1 MNHPSNPKQ
10 RLCFWSMLIL
20 VESLILLCLFY
31 PAFMENAALQWD
43 ATEIYLPWKYFL
55 TEQVKQGYLPLWN
68 PYMSGGFP
76 QHGDPGTWYELSY
89 LFAATHEY
97 NLQSLLVEYLT
108 HLLIA
113 SLGFAF
119 FLRCLHTPSIP
130 AGVLGIVYSLS
141 GFFLGNAQHL
151 GWVIGFAWLPW
162 LLGLMM
168 GMFRS
173 EGDVSARYAYAVL
186 LGIVAHFQFVGGYL
200 GVTALALYSAAGVW
214 VFWICADRNHR
225 RVKQLKQQCLGL
237 IVSLAVFIGL
247 SLPALLSFWDLQQL
261 ITRAEMLSIQ
271 DMQFGHWPLKAIRSM
286 WFVEADQA
294 MAEGLS
300 DLSLINVRWSF
311 LLLIF
316 LVASIIAEL
325 ISELMGRKHSIGRP
339 VLLSVGLAVL
349 FFLLAVGPELPVHA
363 FVVPRLPLLQLFRF
377 PAIYRGMALLMLMIA
392 SAFAIKQHGELLKRW
407 RWLLVLLVLAEVVF
421 GASRDIKNTVLVKIP
436 ANEVNGKLHDF
447 SSLGPQLGVWRKQ
460 IPSSKPVDSDSLLN
474 ATVPFMNQNQGVYL
488 KQWAT
493 DGYNPYQLR
502 VRENQDPKTLT
513 DVEEAIITLDSVGN
527 VVNKGITKVSEVL
540 ENGQTIAFRGMV
552 YAKNVCFFVVRQTPS
567 KHWQLTSGGQPLAW
581 SSYGSFGMK
590 IPAVNHFQ
598 LDYKPKYLGDFV
610 FWIFRCTWVL
620 CLMLLIINRIKGVVE
635 IESKKH

>member
-1 MNHPSNPKQ
+1 
-10 RLCFWSMLIL
+10 
-20 VESLILLCLFY
+20 
-31 PAFMENAALQWD
+31 
-43 ATEIYLPWKYFL
+43 
-55 TEQVKQGYLPLWN
+55 WN

-119 FLRCLHTPSIP
+119 LLRRIHTPSIP
-130 AGVLGIVYSLS
+130 AGALAIVYSLS

-162 LLGLMM
+162 LLGLML

-200 GVTALALYSAAGVW
+200 GVTALALYSAVGVW

-225 RVKQLKQQCLGL
+225 TAKQLIQQCSGL
-237 IVSLAVFIGL
+237 IVGLAVFIGL
-247 SLPALLSFWDLQQL
+247 SLPAILSFWDLQQL
-261 ITRAEMLSIQ
+261 ITRTEMLSIQ
-271 DMQFGHWPLKAIRSM
+271 DMQFGHWPWRAIASM
-286 WFVEADQA
+286 WFVEADQT
-294 MAEGLS
+294 MAEGLA
-300 DLSLINVRWSF
+300 DISLINVRWSI
-311 LLLIF
+311 LLLVF
-316 LVASIIAEL
+316 LVASVIGEL
-325 ISELMGRKHSIGRP
+325 IGRKHSIGRP
-339 VLLSVGLAVL
+339 VFLSVGLAVL
-349 FFLLAVGPELPVHA
+349 FFLLAVGPESPLHA
-363 FVVPRLPLLQLFRF
+363 FMVPRLPLLQLFRF
-377 PAIYRGMALLMLMIA
+377 PAIYRGMALLMLLIA
-392 SAFAIKQHGELLKRW
+392 SAFAIKGHWEALKRW
-407 RWLLVLLVLAEVVF
+407 SWLMVLLVLTEVIY

-447 SSLGPQLGVWRKQ
+447 SRKGPQLGVWRKH

-502 VRENQDPKTLT
+502 VRENVDSNSVTN
-513 DVEEAIITLDSVGN
+513 VEEAIIALDSAGNIVPRGILKVG
-527 VVNKGITKVSEVL
+527 EVF
-540 ENGQTIAFRGMV
+540 ENGQTLAFRGMV
-552 YAKNVCFFVVRQTPS
+552 YAKDVCFFVVRQTPS
-567 KHWQLTSGGQPLAW
+567 KHWQLTSGGQPIAW
-581 SSYGSFGMK
+581 SSYGNTGIK
-590 IPAVNHFQ
+590 IPAANHFQ
-598 LDYKPKYLGDFV
+598 LDYKPYYLRDSV

-620 CLMLLIINRIKGVVE
+620 CLMLLITNRIKGVVE

>member
-1 MNHPSNPKQ
+1 MKHPINFGQ
-10 RLCFWSMLIL
+10 RLHFWAMLIL
-20 VESLILLCLFY
+20 VESSILLGLFF

-43 ATEIYLPWKYFL
+43 ATEIYLPWKYFV
-55 TEQVKQGYLPLWN
+55 TEQLKQGFLPLWN

-119 FLRCLHTPSIP
+119 LLRRIHTPSIP
-130 AGVLGIVYSLS
+130 AGVLAIVYSLS

-151 GWVIGFAWLPW
+151 GWVFGFAWLPW
-162 LLGLMM
+162 LLGLML

-173 EGDVSARYAYAVL
+173 KDDVSARCAYAVL
-186 LGIVAHFQFVGGYL
+186 LGIVAHFQFAGGYL
-200 GVTALALYSAAGVW
+200 GVTALALYSAAGMW

-225 RVKQLKQQCLGL
+225 SVKQFIQQFSGL
-237 IVSLAVFIGL
+237 IVSLATFIGL
-247 SLPALLSFWDLQQL
+247 SLPAILSFWDLQQS
-261 ITRAEMLSIQ
+261 ITRADVLSIQ
-271 DMQFGHWPLKAIRSM
+271 DMQFGHWPWRAIASM
-286 WFVEADQA
+286 WFVEADQT
-294 MAEGLS
+294 MAKGLA
-300 DLSLINVRWSF
+300 DISLINVRWSF
-311 LLLIF
+311 LLLVF
-316 LVASIIAEL
+316 LVASVTSEL
-325 ISELMGRKHSIGRP
+325 IRKLMGRNLIIGRP

-349 FFLLAVGPELPVHA
+349 FFLLAVGPESPVHA

-377 PAIYRGMALLMLMIA
+377 PAIYRGMALLMLLIA
-392 SAFAIKQHGELLKRW
+392 AAFAIKQHWEALKRW
-407 RWLLVLLVLAEVVF
+407 SWLMALLVLIEVIY

-447 SSLGPQLGVWRKQ
+447 SHQGPQLGVWRKQ

-502 VRENQDPKTLT
+502 VRENKDSNPVTN
-513 DVEEAIITLDSVGN
+513 VEEAIIALDSAGN
-527 VVNKGITKVSEVL
+527 LVPKGILKVGEML
-540 ENGQTIAFRGMV
+540 ENGHTIAFRGMV
-552 YAKNVCFFVVRQTPS
+552 YAKGVCFFVVRQTPS
-567 KHWQLTSGGQPLAW
+567 KHWQLTSGGRSLAW
-581 SSYGSFGMK
+581 SSYGNTGIK
-590 IPAVNHFQ
+590 IPAANHFQ
-598 LDYKPKYLGDFV
+598 LDYKPNYLGDSV
-610 FWIFRCTWVL
+610 YWIFKCTWVL
-620 CLMLLIINRIKGVVE
+620 CLMLLIINGIKGVVE

>member
-10 RLCFWSMLIL
+10 RLYFWSMLIL
-20 VESLILLCLFY
+20 VESLILLGLFF

-43 ATEIYLPWKYFL
+43 ATEIYLPWKYFV
-55 TEQVKQGYLPLWN
+55 TEQVKQGFLPLWN

-97 NLQSLLVEYLT
+97 NLQSLLFEYLT

-119 FLRCLHTPSIP
+119 LLRRIHTPSIP
-130 AGVLGIVYSLS
+130 AGILGIVYSLS

-162 LLGLMM
+162 LLGLML

-200 GVTALALYSAAGVW
+200 GVTALSLYSAAGVW

-225 RVKQLKQQCLGL
+225 TAKQLIQQCWGL

-261 ITRAEMLSIQ
+261 ITRTEMLSIQ
-271 DMQFGHWPLKAIRSM
+271 DMQFGHWPWRAITSM
-286 WFVEADQA
+286 WFVEADQT
-294 MAEGLS
+294 MAEGFA
-300 DLSLINVRWSF
+300 DISLINVRWSF
-311 LLLIF
+311 SLLVF
-316 LVASIIAEL
+316 LVASFTAQL
-325 ISELMGRKHSIGRP
+325 ITELMGRNLRIGRP

-349 FFLLAVGPELPVHA
+349 FFLLAVGPESPVHA
-363 FVVPRLPLLQLFRF
+363 LVVPRLPLLQLFRF
-377 PAIYRGMALLMLMIA
+377 PAIYRGMALLMLLIA
-392 SAFAIKQHGELLKRW
+392 SAFAIKQHWEVLKRW
-407 RWLLVLLVLAEVVF
+407 SWLMALLVVAEVVY

-436 ANEVNGKLHDF
+436 ANEVNGKLHEF
-447 SSLGPQLGVWRKQ
+447 SRKGPQLGVWRKH
-460 IPSSKPVDSDSLLN
+460 IPLSKPVDSDSQMN
-474 ATVPFMNQNQGVYL
+474 AKVPFMNQNQGVYL

-493 DGYNPYQLR
+493 DGYNPYQLQ
-502 VRENQDPKTLT
+502 VKENEDANSVTN
-513 DVEEAIITLDSVGN
+513 VEEAIIALDSAGN
-527 VVNKGITKVSEVL
+527 IVPKGILKVGEVF
-540 ENGQTIAFRGMV
+540 ENGQKMAFRGVV
-552 YAKNVCFFVVRQTPS
+552 YDKNVCFFVVRQTPS
-567 KHWQLTSGGQPLAW
+567 KHWQLTSGGRSLAW
-581 SSYGSFGMK
+581 SSYGNTGIK
-590 IPAVNHFQ
+590 IPAANHFQ
-598 LDYKPKYLGDFV
+598 LDYKPNYLGDAV
-610 FWIFRCTWVL
+610 FWIFKCTWVL
-620 CLMLLIINRIKGVVE
+620 CLMLLIINRIKGMVE

>member
-1 MNHPSNPKQ
+1 
-10 RLCFWSMLIL
+10 MLIL
-20 VESLILLCLFY
+20 VESLILLGLFF
-31 PAFMENAALQWD
+31 PALMENAALQWD
-43 ATEIYLPWKYFL
+43 ATEIYLPWKYFV
-55 TEQVKQGYLPLWN
+55 TEQLKQGFLPLWN

-119 FLRCLHTPSIP
+119 LLRRIHTPSIP
-130 AGVLGIVYSLS
+130 AGALAIVYSLS

-162 LLGLMM
+162 LLGLML

-200 GVTALALYSAAGVW
+200 GVTALALYSAVGVW

-225 RVKQLKQQCLGL
+225 TAKQLIQQCSGL
-237 IVSLAVFIGL
+237 IVGLAVFIGL
-247 SLPALLSFWDLQQL
+247 SLPAILSFWDLQQL
-261 ITRAEMLSIQ
+261 ITRTEMLSIQ
-271 DMQFGHWPLKAIRSM
+271 DMQFGHWPWRAIASM
-286 WFVEADQA
+286 WFVEADQT
-294 MAEGLS
+294 MAE
-300 DLSLINVRWSF
+300 DLADISLINVRWSI
-311 LLLIF
+311 LLLVF
-316 LVASIIAEL
+316 LVASVIGEL
-325 ISELMGRKHSIGRP
+325 IGRKHSIGRP
-339 VLLSVGLAVL
+339 VFLSVGLAVL
-349 FFLLAVGPELPVHA
+349 FFLLAVGPESPLHA
-363 FVVPRLPLLQLFRF
+363 FMVPRLPLLQLFRF
-377 PAIYRGMALLMLMIA
+377 PAIYRGMALLMLLIA
-392 SAFAIKQHGELLKRW
+392 SAFAIKGHWEALKRW
-407 RWLLVLLVLAEVVF
+407 SWLMVLLVLTEVIY

-447 SSLGPQLGVWRKQ
+447 SRKGPQLGVWRKH
-460 IPSSKPVDSDSLLN
+460 IPLSKPVDSDSLLN

-502 VRENQDPKTLT
+502 VRENVDSNSVTN
-513 DVEEAIITLDSVGN
+513 VEEAIIALDSAGNIVPRGILKVG
-527 VVNKGITKVSEVL
+527 EVF
-540 ENGQTIAFRGMV
+540 ENGQTLAFRGMV
-552 YAKNVCFFVVRQTPS
+552 YAKDVCFFVVRQTPS
-567 KHWQLTSGGQPLAW
+567 KHWQLTSRGQPIAW
-581 SSYGSFGMK
+581 SSYGNTGIK
-590 IPAVNHFQ
+590 IPAANHFQ
-598 LDYKPKYLGDFV
+598 LDYKPYYLRDSV

-620 CLMLLIINRIKGVVE
+620 CLMLLITNRIKGVVE